1 MDLRSEKPGTSH
13 PQHSTRAPSRR
24 RFRLPALWLALA
36 TLAGGVLLSAFERE
50 PLEVFKRRRAE
61 LMESVKDGIVVL
73 FGQTPPEDIDYLP
86 FRQTNDF
93 YYLTGSEEPN
103 VALLL
108 VPSSSEGGNGREIFF
123 LPLRDPAEERWTGP
137 KIGAGD
143 PGISEVTGFAEVM
156 PPGHLPAQMGE
167 ALKRWNKIYT
177 LTSGGEGGGN
187 SSFLGR
193 LRQLAPF
200 ASIENVAPEIAKLR
214 SVKSAG
220 EIDLIRKSTEATI
233 EAHFAAM
240 QAVRPGVYEYEI
252 AALMK
257 YEYERRGCER
267 SAYPPIVGSGFN
279 STVLH
284 YDKNRRRME
293 AGDMLVLD
301 VGGEYSGYAT
311 DITRTLPVSGRF
323 TKRQREIYE
332 IVLGAQRAAIAA
344 ARPGASL
351 RRTGPNSL
359 HRIALEYLNE
369 EGKKRLGEPLG
380 EYFIHGL
387 GHHVGLAVHDP
398 SERSA
403 TLQPGMVITIE
414 PGVYIPDEGLG
425 VRIED
430 MILITEDG
438 NEVMTRRLP
447 RDPDEIEKIMAGGK
461 RRGNR

>member
-1 MDLRSEKPGTSH
+1 MDLRTEKLVTSH
-13 PQHSTRAPSRR
+13 PECSTRAPIRR
-24 RFRLPALWLALA
+24 RMAWLALWGVLA
-36 TLAGGVLLSAFERE
+36 TLAGGSLLSAFERE
-50 PLEVFKRRRAE
+50 PLDVFLERRNK
-61 LMESVKDGIVVL
+61 LMDTVGDGIVVL
-73 FGQTPPEDIDYLP
+73 FGQTRPEDIDYLP
-86 FRQTNDF
+86 FRQMNDF

-103 VALLL
+103 VAMLL
-108 VPSSSEGGNGREIFF
+108 VPAPSGGGEAREILF
-123 LPLRDPAEERWTGP
+123 LPARDPAEERWTGP

-143 PGISEVTGFAEVM
+143 PGISEVTGFWEVM
-156 PPGHLPAQMGE
+156 PPGHLPAQLGE

-177 LTSGGEGGGN
+177 LTSGGQGGGN
-187 SSFLGR
+187 SSFLSR

-220 EIDLIRKSTEATI
+220 EIELIRKATEATI
-233 EAHFAAM
+233 EAHLVAM
-240 QAVRPGVYEYEI
+240 KAVRPGVYEYEI

-293 AGDMLVLD
+293 VGDMLVLD

-323 TKRQREIYE
+323 TERQREIYE

-351 RRTGPNSL
+351 GRKGPNSL

-369 EGKKRLGEPLG
+369 EGKKRVGEPLG
-380 EYFIHGL
+380 KYFIHGL

-398 SERSA
+398 LERGS

-447 RDPDEIEKIMAGGK
+447 RDPDQIEKIMSQRK
-461 RRGNR
+461 

>member
-1 MDLRSEKPGTSH
+1 
-13 PQHSTRAPSRR
+13 
-24 RFRLPALWLALA
+24 
-36 TLAGGVLLSAFERE
+36 
-50 PLEVFKRRRAE
+50 
-61 LMESVKDGIVVL
+61 
-73 FGQTPPEDIDYLP
+73 
-86 FRQTNDF
+86 
-93 YYLTGSEEPN
+93 
-103 VALLL
+103 
-108 VPSSSEGGNGREIFF
+108 
-123 LPLRDPAEERWTGP
+123 
-137 KIGAGD
+137 
-143 PGISEVTGFAEVM
+143 
-156 PPGHLPAQMGE
+156 MGE

-187 SSFLGR
+187 SSFLSR

-351 RRTGPNSL
+351 RRSGPNSL

-447 RDPDEIEKIMAGGK
+447 RDPDEIERIMAGGK